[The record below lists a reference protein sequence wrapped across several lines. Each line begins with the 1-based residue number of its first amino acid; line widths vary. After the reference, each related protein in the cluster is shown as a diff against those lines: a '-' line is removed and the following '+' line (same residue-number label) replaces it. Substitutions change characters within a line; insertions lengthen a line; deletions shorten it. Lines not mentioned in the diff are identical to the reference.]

1 MHAKQPIT
9 VFGDGSSSRD
19 YTYVEDTVEGV
30 VACTE
35 REFGYQI
42 INLGES
48 QTVKLSRL
56 IELLEGAMETKAE
69 INRQPMQ
76 PGDVPITYANIEKAQ
91 KLLGYNP
98 KTQIEEGIP
107 LFVEWFRQHNS

>member
-1 MHAKQPIT
+1 
-9 VFGDGSSSRD
+9 
-19 YTYVEDTVEGV
+19 
-30 VACTE
+30 
-35 REFGYQI
+35 
-42 INLGES
+42 
-48 QTVKLSRL
+48 
-56 IELLEGAMETKAE
+56 METKAE
-69 INRQPMQ
+69 INRQPVQ